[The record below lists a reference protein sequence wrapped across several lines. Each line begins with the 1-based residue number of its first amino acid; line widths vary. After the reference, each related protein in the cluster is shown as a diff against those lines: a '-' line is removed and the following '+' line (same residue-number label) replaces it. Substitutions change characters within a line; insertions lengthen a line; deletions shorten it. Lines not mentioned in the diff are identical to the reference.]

1 MSASLSVVMPVYNEA
16 ANLGATVE
24 SLVEAVERSGFD
36 AELVL
41 VDDGSTDGSADVAR
55 EALAE
60 RLPLR
65 VVTQPNRGRFEARRA
80 GLDAATS
87 DWVLLLDGRVRVGPD
102 SLAFVAERLA
112 ADERVWNGHVHVETD
127 GNPYAA
133 FWNVLVE
140 LAWREYFDD
149 PRPTS
154 FDSESFDRYPKGT
167 GCFLAP
173 RELLLAALDQARSG
187 YDDVRH
193 MNDDTPLI
201 RWIASRERVH
211 LSPSFSCRYRA
222 RATLGSF
229 LRHSFHRGHV
239 FLDGHGRPESRFF
252 PVVVAFFP
260 VSAALAA
267 ASLRRPSLVP
277 VLAASAAIAA
287 AGAAASARRP
297 LGQSLSFGA
306 LVPLYAVLHGA
317 GMWRGLALI
326 ARARLGRAAR
336 A

>member
-16 ANLGATVE
+16 THLPATIE
-24 SLVEAVERSGFD
+24 SLVGALGESRFE

-55 EALAE
+55 HALAE
-60 RLPLR
+60 RVPLR
-65 VVTQPNRGRFEARRA
+65 VVAQPNRGRFEARRA
-80 GLDAATS
+80 GLEAATGE
-87 DWVLLLDGRVRVGPD
+87 WVLLLDGRVRLARGA
-102 SLAFVAERLA
+102 LAFVADRVA

-149 PRPTS
+149 PRTTS

-173 RELLLAALDQARSG
+173 RELLLAALDHTRSG
-187 YDDVRH
+187 YEDARH
-193 MNDDTPLI
+193 MNDDAPLI

-211 LSPSFSCRYRA
+211 LSPSFACSYRA

-229 LRHSFHRGHV
+229 LRHSFHRGTV
-239 FLDGHGRPESRFF
+239 FLDGHGRRESRFF

-260 VSAALAA
+260 VSAALAV
-267 ASLRRPSLVP
+267 ASLRRPALVP
-277 VLAASAAIAA
+277 ALAGTAALAAATVA
-287 AGAAASARRP
+287 AGPRRP
-297 LGQSLSFGA
+297 LAQAGSFGA
-306 LVPLYAVLHGA
+306 LLPVYAVLHGA
-317 GMWRGLALI
+317 GMWRGLVLI
-326 ARARLGRAAR
+326 GRARLRRTAR